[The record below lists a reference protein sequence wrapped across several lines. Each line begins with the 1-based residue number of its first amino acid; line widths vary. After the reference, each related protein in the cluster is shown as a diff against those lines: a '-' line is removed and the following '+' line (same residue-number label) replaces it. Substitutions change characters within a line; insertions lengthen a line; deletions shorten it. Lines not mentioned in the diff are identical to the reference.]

1 MNWRLQTILAG
12 ILVALGVFVVFNPV
26 TVATATAGV
35 LPWLLLAAGAIQFL
49 SILFRSRRLIRL
61 IIVPAVTGVLFTYA
75 ALSMKFG
82 DPTTV
87 GPISLVFVLALVL
100 FGTGAAKLVTAY
112 SARRSK
118 FFDIVVISGLVSV
131 LMGLVVM
138 FNWETISA
146 GFIGVVLGLEIIA
159 DAVVMGAMGLRDRDG
174 EAAMESLGLD
184 PRAEAIKAE
193 ARREAAAAAATA
205 EAAAIAAET
214 ARAAQAAAAAQAE
227 AELAAA
233 RTAAAKAADEA
244 AAAKAVED
252 AAAAKAAEEAAAT
265 EVQLP
270 LIPPRAAPAA
280 PLAEPAPA
288 PAAATQAAPKPARKP
303 AAAKKPPAKPE
314 PL

>member
-1 MNWRLQTILAG
+1 MNWRLQTVLAG
-12 ILVALGVFVVFNPV
+12 VLVALGVFVVFNPV

-118 FFDIVVISGLVSV
+118 FFNIVVISGLLSV

-138 FNWETISA
+138 FNWETVSA

-184 PRAEAIKAE
+184 PKAEAIKAE

-227 AELAAA
+227 ADLAAA
-233 RTAAAKAADEA
+233 RIAAAKAAQEVA
-244 AAAKAVED
+244 AIQPIE
-252 AAAAKAAEEAAAT
+252 T
-265 EVQLP
+265 QLP
-270 LIPPRAAPAA
+270 LEPPREAAVTPV
-280 PLAEPAPA
+280 
-288 PAAATQAAPKPARKP
+288 AAPKPAPKRATKAAASPTAKAAKPKAAQKP

-314 PL
+314 LL